1 MCSCHR
7 ARVQCDAVVCPP
19 LRCDSPAAPAPGQ
32 CCGHCA
38 AAAAAPPAES
48 AAPAGCKLGTQFH
61 AAGTTW
67 HPYVP
72 PNGFD
77 TCAVCTC
84 NASTLETRCER
95 TQCPPL
101 ACAEH
106 EAVRADPRACCKK
119 CPAPKTAVSVPPAA
133 DGDTP
138 PPLQA
143 EQAAPKTMEEVL
155 AEGGCKNPLGKPHL
169 NGDEWH
175 PRISSHGE
183 YKCVTCRCKDGKVK
197 CDRKRCT
204 RTVCESQTQAQ
215 HSTASAASTSAL
227 GHQAL
232 RRSSALHAH
241 AHGHGLGLGHG
252 APREEACCVQQCR
265 RFRRHHN
272 KPKNE
277 PRNEPRR

>member
-1 MCSCHR
+1 MCS
-7 ARVQCDAVVCPP
+7 
-19 LRCDSPAAPAPGQ
+19 
-32 CCGHCA
+32 
-38 AAAAAPPAES
+38 
-48 AAPAGCKLGTQFH
+48 
-61 AAGTTW
+61 
-67 HPYVP
+67 
-72 PNGFD
+72 
-77 TCAVCTC
+77 AVCTC

-119 CPAPKTAVSVPPAA
+119 CPAPKTAVSVAPAA

-204 RTVCESQTQAQ
+204 RTVCESQAQAQ
-215 HSTASAASTSAL
+215 HSTASAASASTL

-241 AHGHGLGLGHG
+241 AHGHGLGLGLGHG
-252 APREEACCVQQCR
+252 ANREEACCVQQCR